1 MKTKN
6 LLKATVATLVAGAM
20 GLAGVGSAMA
30 ADTRVDASKLGAA
43 ARQTLTVAANGDI
56 SNRTLKAVPLAYYSY
71 AQTDGTNITG
81 FDLIDAGK
89 ASAIADAL
97 TKANIDT
104 NSKKDQTAGYDYN
117 ASNPMVWVVQNLLD
131 SENSPWAG
139 KLRDF
144 IDQLKHETAVTGD
157 KGTAFAKGRRR
168 QDMTASVRPGVYAVV
183 DTTKTGQASI
193 VMFNGTG
200 IDGKTTLKNG
210 AKFMPYMLG
219 TVDYKVSDAGVD
231 KVITGV
237 EDGDVDEKIGEDVG
251 IPNSLTNSFEPV
263 DEKIGEDYEDEGA
276 RQAGEEYYAVAKTSI
291 GKKVSFMMGSGVPVW
306 TGYDHYYYALND
318 TYSDGL
324 TFNTDSV
331 NVTVGGKALTAGKDY
346 KVTTEA
352 GKFHILFAPTAD
364 GSSDIIA
371 AKTTFPVD
379 AEVLVTYDM
388 TVNKNAHVDGVDTNT
403 SEVEYSHNPN
413 NVTDHQKTPGDPT
426 YVYVGKF
433 TLTKTDTSNAPLAGA
448 VFHIKDAKNHI
459 VKFVKVGDNEYRVA
473 DSTEAATASA
483 DITTTDKNNGVITL
497 KGLYGD
503 YTVTETKSPFG
514 GSILPEFTLTVGVTQ
529 SKDHNTSTSSLTKF
543 KDDANHLASKA
554 GNDGVTVINAR
565 NIADMPKTGAVWLSI
580 FGVMTVLL
588 AGASALLLR
597 RKA

>member
-1 MKTKN
+1 
-6 LLKATVATLVAGAM
+6 M

-30 ADTRVDASKLGAA
+30 ADTRVDASKLGEA

-97 TKANIDT
+97 TKAHIDT
-104 NSKKDQTAGYDYN
+104 QSKKDQTAGYDYN

-144 IDQLKHETAVTGD
+144 IDQLKNEAAVTGD
-157 KGTAFAKGRRR
+157 KGTAFAKGA
-168 QDMTASVRPGVYAVV
+168 DAKHMTASVRPGVYAVV
-183 DTTKTGQASI
+183 DTTTAGQASI

-210 AKFMPYMLG
+210 DKTYTLG
-219 TVDYKVSDAGVD
+219 TVDYKVHDAAVR
-231 KVITGV
+231 KAITSV
-237 EDGDVDEKIGEDVG
+237 ENGDVDEKIGEDH
-251 IPNSLTNSFEPV
+251 
-263 DEKIGEDYEDEGA
+263 EDEGA
-276 RQAGEEYYAVAKTSI
+276 RQAGKKYYAVAKTSI
-291 GKKVSFMMGSGVPVW
+291 GKKVSFTMGGAVPVW

-324 TFNTDSV
+324 TFNPDSV

-413 NVTDHQKTPGDPT
+413 TVTDHEKTPGDT
-426 YVYVGKF
+426 NYVYVGKF
-433 TLTKTDTSNAPLAGA
+433 TLTKTDTNNAPLAGA
-448 VFHIKDAKNHI
+448 VFNIKDAKSNI

-497 KGLYGD
+497 KGLYGA

-514 GSILPEFTLTVGVTQ
+514 GSILPEFTLTVGVAQ

-543 KDDANHLASKA
+543 KDDANHLASKTSD
-554 GNDGVTVINAR
+554 DGVTVINAR

>member
-81 FDLIDAGK
+81 FDLIDASK

-97 TKANIDT
+97 TKAHIDT
-104 NSKKDQTAGYDYN
+104 QSKKDQTAGYDYN

-144 IDQLKHETAVTGD
+144 IDQLKNEAAVTGD
-157 KGTAFAKGRRR
+157 KGTAFAKGA
-168 QDMTASVRPGVYAVV
+168 DAKHMTASVRPGVYAVV
-183 DTTKTGQASI
+183 DATKTGQASI

-210 AKFMPYMLG
+210 EKTYTLG
-219 TVDYKVSDAGVD
+219 TVDYKVHDAAVR
-231 KVITGV
+231 KAITSV
-237 EDGDVDEKIGEDVG
+237 ENGDVDEKIGEDH
-251 IPNSLTNSFEPV
+251 
-263 DEKIGEDYEDEGA
+263 EDEGA
-276 RQAGEEYYAVAKTSI
+276 RQAGKKYYAVAKTSI
-291 GKKVSFMMGSGVPVW
+291 GKKVSFTMGGAVPVW

-324 TFNTDSV
+324 TFNPDSM

-413 NVTDHQKTPGDPT
+413 TVTDHEKTPGDT
-426 YVYVGKF
+426 NYVYVGKF
-433 TLTKTDTSNAPLAGA
+433 TLTKTDTNNVPLAGA
-448 VFHIKDAKNHI
+448 VFNIKDAKSNI

-497 KGLYGD
+497 KGLYGA

-514 GSILPEFTLTVGVTQ
+514 GSILPEFTLTVGVAQ

-543 KDDANHLASKA
+543 KDDANHLASKTSD
-554 GNDGVTVINAR
+554 DGVTVINAR

>member
-104 NSKKDQTAGYDYN
+104 TKKNQTAGYDYN

-144 IDQLKHETAVTGD
+144 IDQLKNEDAVTGD
-157 KGTAFAKGRRR
+157 EGTAFAKGA
-168 QDMTASVRPGVYAVV
+168 DVKHMTASVRPGVYAVV
-183 DTTKTGQASI
+183 DTTTAGQASI

-210 AKFMPYMLG
+210 AKTYTLG
-219 TVDYKVSDAGVD
+219 TVDYKVHDAEVTKG
-231 KVITGV
+231 ITGV
-237 EDGDVDEKIGEDVG
+237 EDGATDEKI
-251 IPNSLTNSFEPV
+251 TR
-263 DEKIGEDYEDEGA
+263 EKE
-276 RQAGEEYYAVAKTSI
+276 YAVAKTSI
-291 GKKVSFMMGSGVPVW
+291 GKKVSFKMTSKVPIW
-306 TGYDHYYYALND
+306 TGYDRYYYALND

-324 TFNTDSV
+324 TFNADSV
-331 NVTVGGKALTAGKDY
+331 KVTVGGKALTAGKDY

-364 GSSDIIA
+364 NSSDIIA
-371 AKTTFPVD
+371 AKTTFPVG
-379 AEVLVTYDM
+379 AEVLVTYTM
-388 TVNKNAHVDGVDTNT
+388 TVNKNAHVDGVDTNA
-403 SEVEYSHNPN
+403 SEVEYSRNPN
-413 NVTDHQKTPGDPT
+413 TVTDHQKTPGDTT

-433 TLTKTDTSNAPLAGA
+433 TLTKTDTNNVPLAGA
-448 VFHIKDAKNHI
+448 VFNIKDAKNHP
-459 VKFVKVGDNEYRVA
+459 VKFVKVNDGYRVA

-514 GSILPEFTLTVGVTQ
+514 GSILPEFTLTVGVAQ
-529 SKDHNTSTSSLTKF
+529 SKDHNTSTSSLTAFGQDSNK
-543 KDDANHLASKA
+543 LASKSSD
-554 GNDGVTVINAR
+554 DGVTVINAR

-588 AGASALLLR
+588 AGASVLLLR

>member
-30 ADTRVDASKLGAA
+30 ADTRVDASKLGAD
-43 ARQTLTVAANGDI
+43 ARQTLTVAANDDI

-71 AQTDGTNITG
+71 AQTDGTNITV

-89 ASAIADAL
+89 APAIADAL

-104 NSKKDQTAGYDYN
+104 KSKKDQTAGYDYN

-144 IDQLKHETAVTGD
+144 IDQLKNESVVTGD
-157 KGTAFAKGRRR
+157 KGTAFAKGADAQR
-168 QDMTASVRPGVYAVV
+168 MTASVRPGVYAVV

-210 AKFMPYMLG
+210 AKTYTLG
-219 TVDYKVSDAGVD
+219 TVNYKVHDAEVTKG
-231 KVITGV
+231 ITGV
-237 EDGDVDEKIGEDVG
+237 EDGDTDEKITSDKKA
-251 IPNSLTNSFEPV
+251 P
-263 DEKIGEDYEDEGA
+263 
-276 RQAGEEYYAVAKTSI
+276 QAGEEYAVAKTSI
-291 GKKVSFMMGSGVPVW
+291 GKKVSFKMTSKVPVW

-318 TYSDGL
+318 TYTNGL
-324 TFNTDSV
+324 TFNADSV
-331 NVTVGGKALTAGKDY
+331 KVTVGGKALTAGKDY
-346 KVTTEA
+346 KVTTET

-364 GSSDIIA
+364 NSSDIIA

-379 AEVLVTYDM
+379 AEVLVTYNM

-413 NVTDHQKTPGDPT
+413 PDTDHQKTPGNTT

-433 TLTKTDTSNAPLAGA
+433 TLTKTDTNNAPLAGA
-448 VFHIKDAKNHI
+448 VFNIKDAKSNI
-459 VKFVKVGDNEYRVA
+459 VKFVKVNDNEYRVA
-473 DSTEAATASA
+473 DSTETATASA

-514 GSILPEFTLTVGVTQ
+514 GSILPEFTLTVGVAQ

>member
-43 ARQTLTVAANGDI
+43 ARQTLTVVANDDI

-71 AQTDGTNITG
+71 AQTDDTDNITG

-104 NSKKDQTAGYDYN
+104 KSKKDQTAGYDYN

-144 IDQLKHETAVTGD
+144 IDQLKHEAAVTGD
-157 KGTAFAKGRRR
+157 KGTAFAKGA
-168 QDMTASVRPGVYAVV
+168 DAKHMTASVRPGVYAVV
-183 DTTKTGQASI
+183 DATTAGQASI

-210 AKFMPYMLG
+210 DKTYTLG
-219 TVDYKVSDAGVD
+219 TVDYKVHDAAVR
-231 KVITGV
+231 KAITSV
-237 EDGDVDEKIGEDVG
+237 ENGDVDEKIGEDH
-251 IPNSLTNSFEPV
+251 
-263 DEKIGEDYEDEGA
+263 EDEGA
-276 RQAGEEYYAVAKTSI
+276 RQAGKKYYAVAKTSI
-291 GKKVSFMMGSGVPVW
+291 GKKVSFTMGGAVPVW

-324 TFNTDSV
+324 TFNPDSV

-346 KVTTEA
+346 KVTNET

-379 AEVLVTYDM
+379 AKVLVTYDM

-413 NVTDHQKTPGDPT
+413 TVTDHEKTPGDTT

-433 TLTKTDTSNAPLAGA
+433 TLTKTDTNNVPLAGA
-448 VFHIKDAKNHI
+448 VFNIKDAKNHP
-459 VKFVKVGDNEYRVA
+459 VKFVKVNDGYRVA

-514 GSILPEFTLTVGVTQ
+514 GSILPEFTLTVGVAQ
-529 SKDHNTSTSSLTKF
+529 SKDHNTSTSSLTAFGQDSNK
-543 KDDANHLASKA
+543 LASKSSD
-554 GNDGVTVINAR
+554 DGVTVINAR
-565 NIADMPKTGAVWLSI
+565 NIADMPKTGAVWLSV

>member
-20 GLAGVGSAMA
+20 GLAGVSSAMA
-30 ADTRVDASKLGAA
+30 DTTRISAEDLAKN
-43 ARQTLTVAANGDI
+43 QTLTVEAEEDI
-56 SNRTLKAVPLAYYSY
+56 SGRTLKAVPLAYYSY

-157 KGTAFAKGRRR
+157 KGTAFAKGA
-168 QDMTASVRPGVYAVV
+168 DAKHMTASVRPGVYAVV

-210 AKFMPYMLG
+210 AKFMPYTLG
-219 TVDYKVSDAGVD
+219 TVDYKVSDTAVG

-237 EDGDVDEKIGEDVG
+237 EDGDVDEKIGEDV
-251 IPNSLTNSFEPV
+251 
-263 DEKIGEDYEDEGA
+263 DEDGP
-276 RQAGEEYYAVAKTSI
+276 RQAGEKYYAVAKTSI
-291 GKKVSFMMGSGVPVW
+291 GKKVSFKMGSMVPVW

-318 TYSDGL
+318 TYTNGL
-324 TFNTDSV
+324 TFNPDSV
-331 NVTVGGKALTAGKDY
+331 KVTVDGKALTAGKDY
-346 KVTTEA
+346 KVTTET

-379 AEVLVTYDM
+379 AEVLVTYNM

-413 NVTDHQKTPGDPT
+413 NVTDHQKTPGNT
-426 YVYVGKF
+426 NYVYVGKF
-433 TLTKTDTSNAPLAGA
+433 TLTKTDTNNAPLAGA
-448 VFHIKDAKNHI
+448 VFNIKDAKNNI
-459 VKFVKVGDNEYRVA
+459 VKFVKVGNNEYRVA
-473 DSTEAATASA
+473 DSTETATASA
-483 DITTTDKNNGVITL
+483 DITTTDKDNGVITL
-497 KGLYGD
+497 KGLYGA

-514 GSILPEFTLTVGVTQ
+514 GSILPEFTLTVGVAQ
-529 SKDHNTSTSSLTKF
+529 SKDHNTSTSSLTAFGQDSNK
-543 KDDANHLASKA
+543 LASKSSD
-554 GNDGVTVINAR
+554 DGVTVINAR

-588 AGASALLLR
+588 AGASALLLC

>member
-30 ADTRVDASKLGAA
+30 ADTRVDASKLGDGAA

-104 NSKKDQTAGYDYN
+104 KSKKDQTAGYDYN

-144 IDQLKHETAVTGD
+144 IDQLKNEAAVTGD
-157 KGTAFAKGRRR
+157 KGTAFAKGA
-168 QDMTASVRPGVYAVV
+168 DAKHMTASVRPGVYAVV
-183 DTTKTGQASI
+183 DATKTGQASI

-210 AKFMPYMLG
+210 AKTYTLG
-219 TVDYKVSDAGVD
+219 TVDYKVHDAEVTKGITDVD
-231 KVITGV
+231 N
-237 EDGDVDEKIGEDVG
+237 GDVDEKITRDKAA
-251 IPNSLTNSFEPV
+251 P
-263 DEKIGEDYEDEGA
+263 
-276 RQAGEEYYAVAKTSI
+276 QAEAEYAVAKTSI
-291 GKKVSFMMGSGVPVW
+291 GKKVSFKMTSKVPVW

-318 TYSDGL
+318 TYTNGL
-324 TFNTDSV
+324 TFNADSV
-331 NVTVGGKALTAGKDY
+331 KVTVNGKALTADKDY
-346 KVTTEA
+346 KVTPDG

-371 AKTTFPVD
+371 AKTTFPVG
-379 AEVLVTYDM
+379 AEVLVTYNM

-413 NVTDHQKTPGDPT
+413 TVTDHEKTPGDTT

-433 TLTKTDTSNAPLAGA
+433 TLTKTDTNKAPLAGA
-448 VFHIKDAKNHI
+448 VFNIKDTKNNI
-459 VKFVKVGDNEYRVA
+459 VKFVKVNDNEYRVA

-497 KGLYGD
+497 KGLYGA

-514 GSILPEFTLTVGVTQ
+514 GSILPEFTLTVGVAQ
-529 SKDHNTSTSSLTKF
+529 SQDHNTSTSSLTAFGQDSNK
-543 KDDANHLASKA
+543 LASKA

>member
-30 ADTRVDASKLGAA
+30 ADTRVDASKLGEA

-97 TKANIDT
+97 TKAHIDT
-104 NSKKDQTAGYDYN
+104 YSKKDQTAGYDYN

-144 IDQLKHETAVTGD
+144 IDQLKNEAAVTGD
-157 KGTAFAKGRRR
+157 KGTAFAKGA
-168 QDMTASVRPGVYAVV
+168 DAKHMTASVRPGVYAVV
-183 DTTKTGQASI
+183 DTTTAGQASI

-210 AKFMPYMLG
+210 DKTYTLG
-219 TVDYKVSDAGVD
+219 TVDYKVHDAAVR
-231 KVITGV
+231 KAITSV
-237 EDGDVDEKIGEDVG
+237 ENGDVDEKIGEDH
-251 IPNSLTNSFEPV
+251 
-263 DEKIGEDYEDEGA
+263 EDEGA
-276 RQAGEEYYAVAKTSI
+276 RQAGKKYYAVAKTSI
-291 GKKVSFMMGSGVPVW
+291 GKKVSFTMGGAVPVW

-324 TFNTDSV
+324 TFNPDSV

-413 NVTDHQKTPGDPT
+413 TVTDHEKTPGDT
-426 YVYVGKF
+426 NYVYVGKF
-433 TLTKTDTSNAPLAGA
+433 TLTKTDTNNAPLAGA
-448 VFHIKDAKNHI
+448 VFNIKDAKSNI

-497 KGLYGD
+497 KGLYGA

-514 GSILPEFTLTVGVTQ
+514 GSILPEFTLTVGVAQ

-543 KDDANHLASKA
+543 KDDANHLASKTSD
-554 GNDGVTVINAR
+554 DGVTVINAR

-588 AGASALLLR
+588 AGASTLLLR

>member
-1 MKTKN
+1 MKNQN

-30 ADTRVDASKLGAA
+30 ADTRVDESKLGDGAA

-97 TKANIDT
+97 TKAHIDT
-104 NSKKDQTAGYDYN
+104 QSKKDQTAGYDYN

-144 IDQLKHETAVTGD
+144 IDQLKNEDAVTGD
-157 KGTAFAKGRRR
+157 KGTAFAKGA
-168 QDMTASVRPGVYAVV
+168 DAKHMTASVRPGVYAVV
-183 DTTKTGQASI
+183 DATKTGQASI

-210 AKFMPYMLG
+210 EKTYTLG
-219 TVDYKVSDAGVD
+219 TVDYKVHDAEVTKG
-231 KVITGV
+231 ITGV
-237 EDGDVDEKIGEDVG
+237 EDGATDEKI
-251 IPNSLTNSFEPV
+251 SR
-263 DEKIGEDYEDEGA
+263 EKE
-276 RQAGEEYYAVAKTSI
+276 YAVAKTSI
-291 GKKVSFMMGSGVPVW
+291 GKKVSFKMTSKVPVW

-318 TYSDGL
+318 TYTNGL
-324 TFNTDSV
+324 TFNPDSV
-331 NVTVGGKALTAGKDY
+331 KVTVGGKALTAGKDY
-346 KVTTEA
+346 KVTTET

-364 GSSDIIA
+364 NSSDIIA
-371 AKTTFPVD
+371 AKTTFPVGTP
-379 AEVLVTYDM
+379 VLVTYDM

-413 NVTDHQKTPGDPT
+413 NVTDHQKTPGDTT

-433 TLTKTDTSNAPLAGA
+433 TLTKTDTNNVPLAGA
-448 VFHIKDAKNHI
+448 VFHIKDAKSNI
-459 VKFVKVGDNEYRVA
+459 VKFVKVNDNEYRVA

-483 DITTTDKNNGVITL
+483 DITTTDKNHGVITL

-503 YTVTETKSPFG
+503 YTVTEIKSPFG
-514 GSILPEFTLTVGVTQ
+514 GSILPEFTLTVGVAQ
-529 SKDHNTSTSSLTKF
+529 SQDHNTSTSSLTAFGQDSNK
-543 KDDANHLASKA
+543 LASKSSD
-554 GNDGVTVINAR
+554 DGVTVINAR

>member
-30 ADTRVDASKLGAA
+30 ADTRVDASKLGDGVA
-43 ARQTLTVAANGDI
+43 ARQTLTVAADDDI

-157 KGTAFAKGRRR
+157 KGTAFAKGA
-168 QDMTASVRPGVYAVV
+168 DAKHMTASVRPGVYAVV
-183 DTTKTGQASI
+183 DATTAGQASI

-210 AKFMPYMLG
+210 DKTYTLG
-219 TVDYKVSDAGVD
+219 TVDYKVHDAAVR
-231 KVITGV
+231 KAITSV
-237 EDGDVDEKIGEDVG
+237 ENGDVDEKIGEDH
-251 IPNSLTNSFEPV
+251 
-263 DEKIGEDYEDEGA
+263 EDEGA
-276 RQAGEEYYAVAKTSI
+276 RQAGKKYYAVAKTSI
-291 GKKVSFMMGSGVPVW
+291 GKKVSFTMGGAVPVW

-318 TYSDGL
+318 TYTNGL

-331 NVTVGGKALTAGKDY
+331 KVTVGGKALTAGKDY

-371 AKTTFPVD
+371 AKTTFPVG
-379 AEVLVTYDM
+379 AEVLVTYTM

-403 SEVEYSHNPN
+403 SEVEYSRNPN
-413 NVTDHQKTPGDPT
+413 IVTDHQKTPGDT
-426 YVYVGKF
+426 NYVYVGKF
-433 TLTKTDTSNAPLAGA
+433 TLTKTDTNKAPLAGA
-448 VFHIKDAKNHI
+448 VFHIKDAKNNP
-459 VKFVKVGDNEYRVA
+459 VKFVKVNDNEYRVA

-497 KGLYGD
+497 KGLYGA

-514 GSILPEFTLTVGVTQ
+514 GSILPEFTLTVGVAQ
-529 SKDHNTSTSSLTKF
+529 SKDHNTSTSSLTAFGQDSNK
-543 KDDANHLASKA
+543 LASKSSD
-554 GNDGVTVINAR
+554 DGVTVINAR

>member
-30 ADTRVDASKLGAA
+30 ADTRVDASKLGDGAA
-43 ARQTLTVAANGDI
+43 ARQTLTVAADEDI

-97 TKANIDT
+97 TKAHIDT
-104 NSKKDQTAGYDYN
+104 QSKKDQTAGYDYN

-157 KGTAFAKGRRR
+157 KGTAFAKGA
-168 QDMTASVRPGVYAVV
+168 DAKHMTASVRPGVYAVV
-183 DTTKTGQASI
+183 DATTAGQASI

-210 AKFMPYMLG
+210 DKTYTLG
-219 TVDYKVSDAGVD
+219 TVDYKVHDAAVR
-231 KVITGV
+231 KAITSV
-237 EDGDVDEKIGEDVG
+237 ENGDVDEKIGEDH
-251 IPNSLTNSFEPV
+251 
-263 DEKIGEDYEDEGA
+263 EDEGA
-276 RQAGEEYYAVAKTSI
+276 RQAGKKYYAVAKTSI
-291 GKKVSFMMGSGVPVW
+291 GKKVSFTMGGAVPVW

-324 TFNTDSV
+324 TFNPDSV
-331 NVTVGGKALTAGKDY
+331 NVTVDGKALTAGKDY

-371 AKTTFPVD
+371 AKTTFPVG

-413 NVTDHQKTPGDPT
+413 TVTDHQKTPGDT
-426 YVYVGKF
+426 NYVYVGKF
-433 TLTKTDTSNAPLAGA
+433 TLTKTDTNNAPLAGA
-448 VFHIKDAKNHI
+448 VFNIKDAKNNI

-514 GSILPEFTLTVGVTQ
+514 GSILPEFTLTVGVAQ
-529 SKDHNTSTSSLTKF
+529 SKDHNTSTSSLTAFGQDSNK
-543 KDDANHLASKA
+543 LASKSSD
-554 GNDGVTVINAR
+554 DGVTVINAR

>member
-30 ADTRVDASKLGAA
+30 ADTRVDASKLGEA

-97 TKANIDT
+97 TKAHIDT
-104 NSKKDQTAGYDYN
+104 QSKKDQTAGYDYN

-144 IDQLKHETAVTGD
+144 IDQLKNEAAVTGD
-157 KGTAFAKGRRR
+157 KGTAFAKGA
-168 QDMTASVRPGVYAVV
+168 DAKHMTASVRPGVYAVV
-183 DTTKTGQASI
+183 DTTTAGQASI

-210 AKFMPYMLG
+210 DKTYTLG
-219 TVDYKVSDAGVD
+219 TVDYKVHDAAVR
-231 KVITGV
+231 KAITSV
-237 EDGDVDEKIGEDVG
+237 ENGDVDEKIGEDH
-251 IPNSLTNSFEPV
+251 
-263 DEKIGEDYEDEGA
+263 EDEGA
-276 RQAGEEYYAVAKTSI
+276 RQAGKKYYAVAKTSI
-291 GKKVSFMMGSGVPVW
+291 GKKVSFTMGGAVPVW

-324 TFNTDSV
+324 TFNPDSV

-413 NVTDHQKTPGDPT
+413 TVTDHEKTPGDT
-426 YVYVGKF
+426 NYVYVGKF
-433 TLTKTDTSNAPLAGA
+433 TLTKTDTNNVPLAGA
-448 VFHIKDAKNHI
+448 VFNIKDAKNTP
-459 VKFVKVGDNEYRVA
+459 VKFVKVGNNEYRVA

-497 KGLYGD
+497 KGMYGA

-514 GSILPEFTLTVGVTQ
+514 GSILPEFTLTVGVAQ

-543 KDDANHLASKA
+543 KDDANHLASKTSD
-554 GNDGVTVINAR
+554 DGVTVINAR

>member
-81 FDLIDAGK
+81 FDLIDADK

-104 NSKKDQTAGYDYN
+104 TKKNQTAGYDYN

-144 IDQLKHETAVTGD
+144 IDQLKNEAAVTGD
-157 KGTAFAKGRRR
+157 EGTAFAKGA
-168 QDMTASVRPGVYAVV
+168 DAKHMTASVRPGVYAVV

-210 AKFMPYMLG
+210 TKTYTLG
-219 TVDYKVSDAGVD
+219 TVDYKVSDTAVR
-231 KVITGV
+231 KAITGV
-237 EDGDVDEKIGEDVG
+237 EDGVKEEEIKLAREESSGEYV
-251 IPNSLTNSFEPV
+251 
-263 DEKIGEDYEDEGA
+263 
-276 RQAGEEYYAVAKTSI
+276 VAKTSI
-291 GKKVSFMMGSGVPVW
+291 GKKVSFKMGSEVPVW

-331 NVTVGGKALTAGKDY
+331 KVTVGDKTLTAGKDY
-346 KVTTEA
+346 KVTTET

-371 AKTTFPVD
+371 AKTTFPVG
-379 AEVLVTYDM
+379 AEVLVTYNM

-413 NVTDHQKTPGDPT
+413 TVTDHQKTPGNT
-426 YVYVGKF
+426 NYVYVGKF
-433 TLTKTDTSNAPLAGA
+433 TLTKTDTNKAPLAGA
-448 VFHIKDAKNHI
+448 VFNIKDAKNNP
-459 VKFVKVGDNEYRVA
+459 VKFVKVNDNEYRVA

-483 DITTTDKNNGVITL
+483 DIITTTDKNNGVITL
-497 KGLYGD
+497 KGMYGD

-514 GSILPEFTLTVGVTQ
+514 GSILPEFTLTVGVAQ

>member
-6 LLKATVATLVAGAM
+6 LLKATVATLVASAM
-20 GLAGVGSAMA
+20 GLAGVSSAMA

-43 ARQTLTVAANGDI
+43 ARQTLTVAADGDI

-97 TKANIDT
+97 TKAHIDT
-104 NSKKDQTAGYDYN
+104 QSKKNQTAGYDYN

-144 IDQLKHETAVTGD
+144 IDQLKNEAAVTGD
-157 KGTAFAKGRRR
+157 KGTAFAKGA
-168 QDMTASVRPGVYAVV
+168 DAKHMTASVRPGVYAVV
-183 DTTKTGQASI
+183 DATTAGQASI

-210 AKFMPYMLG
+210 DKTYTLG
-219 TVDYKVSDAGVD
+219 TVDYKVHDAAVR
-231 KVITGV
+231 KAITSV
-237 EDGDVDEKIGEDVG
+237 ENGDVDEKIGEDH
-251 IPNSLTNSFEPV
+251 
-263 DEKIGEDYEDEGA
+263 EDEGA
-276 RQAGEEYYAVAKTSI
+276 RQAGKKYYAVAKTSI
-291 GKKVSFMMGSGVPVW
+291 GKKVSFTMGGAVPVW

-324 TFNTDSV
+324 TFNPDSV

-346 KVTTEA
+346 KVTNET

-413 NVTDHQKTPGDPT
+413 TVTDHEKTPGDT
-426 YVYVGKF
+426 NYVYVGKF
-433 TLTKTDTSNAPLAGA
+433 TLTKTDTNNAPLAGA
-448 VFHIKDAKNHI
+448 VFNIKDAKSNI

-497 KGLYGD
+497 KGLYGA

-514 GSILPEFTLTVGVTQ
+514 GSILPEFTLTVGVAQ

-543 KDDANHLASKA
+543 EDDANHLASKA
-554 GNDGVTVINAR
+554 GDDGVTVINAR

>member
-30 ADTRVDASKLGAA
+30 DTTRISAEDLAKN
-43 ARQTLTVAANGDI
+43 QTLTVEANGDI
-56 SNRTLKAVPLAYYSY
+56 SGRTLKAVPLAYYSY
-71 AQTDGTNITG
+71 AQTDGINITG

-97 TKANIDT
+97 AKANIDT
-104 NSKKDQTAGYDYN
+104 KSKKDQTAGYDYN

-144 IDQLKHETAVTGD
+144 IDQLKNEAAVTGD
-157 KGTAFAKGRRR
+157 KGTAFAKGA
-168 QDMTASVRPGVYAVV
+168 DAKHMTASVRPGVYAVV
-183 DTTKTGQASI
+183 DATKTGQASI

-210 AKFMPYMLG
+210 AKTYTLG
-219 TVDYKVSDAGVD
+219 TVDYKVSDTAVR
-231 KVITGV
+231 KAITGV
-237 EDGDVDEKIGEDVG
+237 EDGVKEEEIPLAEREASGEY
-251 IPNSLTNSFEPV
+251 L
-263 DEKIGEDYEDEGA
+263 
-276 RQAGEEYYAVAKTSI
+276 VAKTSI
-291 GKKVSFMMGSGVPVW
+291 DKKVSFAMTSRVPVW

-324 TFNTDSV
+324 TFNEDSV
-331 NVTVGGKALTAGKDY
+331 KVTVGGKALTAGKDY
-346 KVTTEA
+346 KVTTET

-364 GSSDIIA
+364 NSSDLIA

-379 AEVLVTYDM
+379 AEVLVTYNM
-388 TVNKNAHVDGVDTNT
+388 TVNKNAHVDGADINT
-403 SEVEYSHNPN
+403 SEVEYSRNPN
-413 NVTDHQKTPGDPT
+413 TVTDHEKTPGNTT

-433 TLTKTDTSNAPLAGA
+433 TLTKTDTNNALLAGA
-448 VFHIKDAKNHI
+448 VFNIKDAKNNI
-459 VKFVKVGDNEYRVA
+459 VKFVKVNDNEYRVT

-514 GSILPEFTLTVGVTQ
+514 GSILPEFTLTVGVAQ

>member
-1 MKTKN
+1 M
-6 LLKATVATLVAGAM
+6 
-20 GLAGVGSAMA
+20 
-30 ADTRVDASKLGAA
+30 
-43 ARQTLTVAANGDI
+43 
-56 SNRTLKAVPLAYYSY
+56 PLAYYSY

-97 TKANIDT
+97 TKAHIDT
-104 NSKKDQTAGYDYN
+104 QSKKDQTAGYDYN

-157 KGTAFAKGRRR
+157 KGTAFAKGA
-168 QDMTASVRPGVYAVV
+168 DAKHMTASVRPGVYAVV

-210 AKFMPYMLG
+210 AKTYTLG
-219 TVDYKVSDAGVD
+219 TVDYKVSDTGVG

-237 EDGDVDEKIGEDVG
+237 EDGDVDEKIARDEADEDG
-251 IPNSLTNSFEPV
+251 PH
-263 DEKIGEDYEDEGA
+263 
-276 RQAGEEYYAVAKTSI
+276 QAGEEYYVVAKTSI
-291 GKKVSFMMGSGVPVW
+291 GKKVSFKMGSEVPVW

-324 TFNTDSV
+324 TFNPDSV

-346 KVTTEA
+346 KVTTET

-371 AKTTFPVD
+371 AKTTFPVG
-379 AEVLVTYDM
+379 AEVLVTYNM

-413 NVTDHQKTPGDPT
+413 NVTDHQKTPGNT
-426 YVYVGKF
+426 NYVYVGKF
-433 TLTKTDTSNAPLAGA
+433 TLTKTDTNNAPLAGA
-448 VFHIKDAKNHI
+448 VFNIKDAKSNI
-459 VKFVKVGDNEYRVA
+459 VKFVKVNDNEYRVA

-497 KGLYGD
+497 KGLYGA

-514 GSILPEFTLTVGVTQ
+514 GSILPEFTLTVGVAQ

>member
-30 ADTRVDASKLGAA
+30 ADTRVDESKLGDGAT
-43 ARQTLTVAANGDI
+43 ARQALTVAANGDI

-104 NSKKDQTAGYDYN
+104 KSKKDQTAGYDYN

-144 IDQLKHETAVTGD
+144 IDQLKNEAAVTGD
-157 KGTAFAKGRRR
+157 KGTAFAKGA
-168 QDMTASVRPGVYAVV
+168 DAKHMTASVRPGVYAVV
-183 DTTKTGQASI
+183 DATKTGQASI

-210 AKFMPYMLG
+210 AKTYTLG
-219 TVDYKVSDAGVD
+219 TVDYKVHDAEVTKG
-231 KVITGV
+231 ITGV
-237 EDGDVDEKIGEDVG
+237 DNGDVDEKITRDKAA
-251 IPNSLTNSFEPV
+251 P
-263 DEKIGEDYEDEGA
+263 
-276 RQAGEEYYAVAKTSI
+276 QAEAEYAVAKTSI
-291 GKKVSFMMGSGVPVW
+291 GKKVSFKMTSKVPVW

-318 TYSDGL
+318 TYTNGL
-324 TFNTDSV
+324 TFNADSV
-331 NVTVGGKALTAGKDY
+331 KVTVNGKALTAGKDY
-346 KVTTEA
+346 KVTPDG

-371 AKTTFPVD
+371 AKTTFPVS
-379 AEVLVTYDM
+379 AEVLVTYTM

-413 NVTDHQKTPGDPT
+413 TVTDHEKTPGDTT

-433 TLTKTDTSNAPLAGA
+433 TLTKTDTNKAPLAGA
-448 VFHIKDAKNHI
+448 VFNIKDTKSNI
-459 VKFVKVGDNEYRVA
+459 VKFVKVNDNEYRVA

-497 KGLYGD
+497 NGLYGD

-514 GSILPEFTLTVGVTQ
+514 GSILPEFTLTVGVAQ
-529 SKDHNTSTSSLTKF
+529 SKDHNTSTSSLTAFGQDSNK
-543 KDDANHLASKA
+543 LASKTSD
-554 GNDGVTVINAR
+554 DGVTVINAR

>member
-30 ADTRVDASKLGAA
+30 DTTRISAEDLAKN
-43 ARQTLTVAANGDI
+43 QTLTVEADEDI
-56 SNRTLKAVPLAYYSY
+56 SGRTLKAVPLAYYSY
-71 AQTDGTNITG
+71 AQTDDTDNITG

-104 NSKKDQTAGYDYN
+104 KSKKDQTAGYDYD

-131 SENSPWAG
+131 SEDNPWAG

-144 IDQLKHETAVTGD
+144 IDQLKNEAAVTGAN
-157 KGTAFAKGRRR
+157 GTKFITTPDDNT
-168 QDMTASVRPGVYAVV
+168 QQTASVRPGVYAVV

-210 AKFMPYMLG
+210 DKPYTLLG
-219 TVDYKVSDAGVD
+219 TVYYKVHD
-231 KVITGV
+231 TGV
-237 EDGDVDEKIGEDVG
+237 AKAITSVENGDVDEKIA
-251 IPNSLTNSFEPV
+251 V
-263 DEKIGEDYEDEGA
+263 DEDGA
-276 RQAGEEYYAVAKTSI
+276 RQAGEEYYVVAKTSI
-291 GKKVSFMMGSGVPVW
+291 GKKVSFKMTSRVPVW

-318 TYSDGL
+318 MYTNGL
-324 TFNTDSV
+324 TFNADSV
-331 NVTVGGKALTAGKDY
+331 KVTVGGKALTAGKDY
-346 KVTTEA
+346 KVTTET

-371 AKTTFPVD
+371 AKTTFPVG
-379 AEVLVTYDM
+379 AEVLVTYNM
-388 TVNKNAHVDGVDTNT
+388 TVNKNAHVDGVDANT

-413 NVTDHQKTPGDPT
+413 TVTDHEKTPGDT
-426 YVYVGKF
+426 NYVYVGKF
-433 TLTKTDTSNAPLAGA
+433 TLTKTDTNNAPLAGA
-448 VFHIKDAKNHI
+448 VFNIKDAKSNI
-459 VKFVKVGDNEYRVA
+459 VKFVKVKDNEYRVA

-497 KGLYGD
+497 KGLYGA

-514 GSILPEFTLTVGVTQ
+514 GSILPEFTLTVGVAQ
-529 SKDHNTSTSSLTKF
+529 SKDHNTSTSSLTAFGQDSNK
-543 KDDANHLASKA
+543 LASKTSD
-554 GNDGVTVINAR
+554 DGVTVINAR
-565 NIADMPKTGAVWLSI
+565 NIGDMPKTGAVWLSI

>member
-30 ADTRVDASKLGAA
+30 ADTRVDASKLGDGAA
-43 ARQTLTVAANGDI
+43 ARQTLTVAANDDI

-104 NSKKDQTAGYDYN
+104 KSKKDQTAGYDYN

-144 IDQLKHETAVTGD
+144 IDQLKNEAAVTGD
-157 KGTAFAKGRRR
+157 KGTAFAKGA
-168 QDMTASVRPGVYAVV
+168 DAKHMTASVRPGVYAVV
-183 DTTKTGQASI
+183 DATKTGQASI

-210 AKFMPYMLG
+210 AKTYTLG
-219 TVDYKVSDAGVD
+219 TVDYKVHDAEVTKGITDVD
-231 KVITGV
+231 N
-237 EDGDVDEKIGEDVG
+237 GDVDEKITRDKAA
-251 IPNSLTNSFEPV
+251 P
-263 DEKIGEDYEDEGA
+263 
-276 RQAGEEYYAVAKTSI
+276 QAEAEYAVAKTSI
-291 GKKVSFMMGSGVPVW
+291 GKKVSFKMTSKVPVW

-318 TYSDGL
+318 TYTNGL
-324 TFNTDSV
+324 TFNADSV
-331 NVTVGGKALTAGKDY
+331 KVTVNGKALTADKDY
-346 KVTTEA
+346 KVTPDG

-371 AKTTFPVD
+371 AKTTFPVG
-379 AEVLVTYDM
+379 AEVLVTYNM

-413 NVTDHQKTPGDPT
+413 TVTDHEKTPGDTT

-433 TLTKTDTSNAPLAGA
+433 TLTKTDTNKAPLAGA
-448 VFHIKDAKNHI
+448 VFNIKDTKNNI
-459 VKFVKVGDNEYRVA
+459 VKFVKVNDNEYRVA

-497 KGLYGD
+497 KGLYGA

-514 GSILPEFTLTVGVTQ
+514 GSILPEFTLTVGVAQ
-529 SKDHNTSTSSLTKF
+529 SKDHNTSTSSLTAFGQDSNK
-543 KDDANHLASKA
+543 LASKA

>member
-43 ARQTLTVAANGDI
+43 ARQTLTVVANDDI

-71 AQTDGTNITG
+71 AQTDDTDNITG

-104 NSKKDQTAGYDYN
+104 KSKKDQTAGYDYN

-131 SENSPWAG
+131 SEDSPWAG

-144 IDQLKHETAVTGD
+144 IDQLKNEAAVTGD
-157 KGTAFAKGRRR
+157 EGTPFTAAQGKNNE
-168 QDMTASVRPGVYAVV
+168 QTASVRPGVYAVV

-210 AKFMPYMLG
+210 DKPYTLLG
-219 TVDYKVSDAGVD
+219 TVYYKVHDAGVS
-231 KVITGV
+231 KAITSV
-237 EDGDVDEKIGEDVG
+237 ENGDVDEK
-251 IPNSLTNSFEPV
+251 FAV
-263 DEKIGEDYEDEGA
+263 DEDGPS
-276 RQAGEEYYAVAKTSI
+276 QAGEEYYAVAKTSI
-291 GKKVSFMMGSGVPVW
+291 GKKVSFKMTSKVPVG

-324 TFNTDSV
+324 TFNADSV
-331 NVTVGGKALTAGKDY
+331 KVTVGGKALTAGKDY
-346 KVTTEA
+346 KVTTET

-371 AKTTFPVD
+371 AKFPVD

-388 TVNKNAHVDGVDTNT
+388 TVNKNAHVDGVDTNM

-413 NVTDHQKTPGDPT
+413 LVTDHQKTPGNTT

-433 TLTKTDTSNAPLAGA
+433 TLAKTDTNNAPLAGA
-448 VFHIKDAKNHI
+448 VFNIKDAKNHP

-497 KGLYGD
+497 KGMYGA

-529 SKDHNTSTSSLTKF
+529 SKDHNTSTSSLTAF
-543 KDDANHLASKA
+543 KDDANHLASKTSD
-554 GNDGVTVINAR
+554 DGVTVINAR

>member
-30 ADTRVDASKLGAA
+30 ADTRVDASKLGDGAA

-97 TKANIDT
+97 TKAHIDT
-104 NSKKDQTAGYDYN
+104 QSKKDQTAGYDYN

-144 IDQLKHETAVTGD
+144 IDQLKHEAAVTGD
-157 KGTAFAKGRRR
+157 KGTAFAKGA
-168 QDMTASVRPGVYAVV
+168 DVKHMTASVRPGVYAVV
-183 DTTKTGQASI
+183 DTTTAGQASI

-210 AKFMPYMLG
+210 DKTYTLG
-219 TVDYKVSDAGVD
+219 TVDYKVSDTAVR
-231 KVITGV
+231 KAITGV
-237 EDGDVDEKIGEDVG
+237 EDGVKEEEIKLAREESSGE
-251 IPNSLTNSFEPV
+251 
-263 DEKIGEDYEDEGA
+263 
-276 RQAGEEYYAVAKTSI
+276 YAVAKTSI
-291 GKKVSFMMGSGVPVW
+291 GKKVSFKMTSWVPVW

-331 NVTVGGKALTAGKDY
+331 KVTVGGKALTAGKDY

-364 GSSDIIA
+364 NSSDIIA
-371 AKTTFPVD
+371 AKTTFPVG
-379 AEVLVTYDM
+379 AEVLVTYTM

-413 NVTDHQKTPGDPT
+413 TVTDHQKTPGNT
-426 YVYVGKF
+426 NYVYVGKF
-433 TLTKTDTSNAPLAGA
+433 TLTKTDTNKAPLAGA
-448 VFHIKDAKNHI
+448 VFNIKDAKNNI
-459 VKFVKVGDNEYRVA
+459 VKFVKVNDGYRVA

-514 GSILPEFTLTVGVTQ
+514 GSILPEFTLTVGVAQ
-529 SKDHNTSTSSLTKF
+529 SKDHNTSTSSLTAFGQDSNK
-543 KDDANHLASKA
+543 LASKSSD
-554 GNDGVTVINAR
+554 DGVTVINAR

>member
-89 ASAIADAL
+89 ASVIADAL

-104 NSKKDQTAGYDYN
+104 TKKNQTAGYDYN

-144 IDQLKHETAVTGD
+144 IDQLKHEDAVTGD
-157 KGTAFAKGRRR
+157 KGTAFAKGA
-168 QDMTASVRPGVYAVV
+168 DVKHMTASVRPGVYAVV

-210 AKFMPYMLG
+210 TKTYTLG
-219 TVDYKVSDAGVD
+219 TVDYKVSDTAVR
-231 KVITGV
+231 KAITGV
-237 EDGDVDEKIGEDVG
+237 EDGVKEEEIKLAREESSGE
-251 IPNSLTNSFEPV
+251 
-263 DEKIGEDYEDEGA
+263 
-276 RQAGEEYYAVAKTSI
+276 YAVAKTSI
-291 GKKVSFMMGSGVPVW
+291 GKKVSFKMGSKVPVW

-318 TYSDGL
+318 TYTNGL
-324 TFNTDSV
+324 TFNPDSV
-331 NVTVGGKALTAGKDY
+331 NVTVNGKALTADKDY
-346 KVTTEA
+346 KVTTET

-364 GSSDIIA
+364 NSSDIIA

-379 AEVLVTYDM
+379 TPVLVTYNM

-413 NVTDHQKTPGDPT
+413 NVTDHQKTPGNT
-426 YVYVGKF
+426 NYVYVGKF
-433 TLTKTDTSNAPLAGA
+433 TLTKTDTNKAPLAGA
-448 VFHIKDAKNHI
+448 VFHIKDAKNNS
-459 VKFVKVGDNEYRVA
+459 VKFVKVGNNEYRVA

-483 DITTTDKNNGVITL
+483 DITTTDENNGVITL
-497 KGLYGD
+497 NGLYGD

-543 KDDANHLASKA
+543 EDDANHLASKTSD
-554 GNDGVTVINAR
+554 DGVTVINAR

>member
-30 ADTRVDASKLGAA
+30 ADTRVDASKLDAA

-81 FDLIDAGK
+81 FDLIDADK

-97 TKANIDT
+97 TKASIDT
-104 NSKKDQTAGYDYN
+104 KSKKDQTAGYDYN

-144 IDQLKHETAVTGD
+144 IDQLKNEAAVTGD
-157 KGTAFAKGRRR
+157 KGTAFAKGA
-168 QDMTASVRPGVYAVV
+168 DAKHMTASVRPGVYAVV
-183 DTTKTGQASI
+183 DATTAGQASI

-210 AKFMPYMLG
+210 DKTYTLG
-219 TVDYKVSDAGVD
+219 TVDYKVHDAAVR
-231 KVITGV
+231 KAITSV
-237 EDGDVDEKIGEDVG
+237 ENGDVDEKIGEDH
-251 IPNSLTNSFEPV
+251 
-263 DEKIGEDYEDEGA
+263 EDEGA
-276 RQAGEEYYAVAKTSI
+276 RQAGKKYYAVAKTSI
-291 GKKVSFMMGSGVPVW
+291 GKKVSFTMGGAVPVW

-324 TFNTDSV
+324 TFNPDSV

-413 NVTDHQKTPGDPT
+413 TVTDHEKTPGDT
-426 YVYVGKF
+426 NYVYVGKF
-433 TLTKTDTSNAPLAGA
+433 TLTKTDTNNAPLAGA
-448 VFHIKDAKNHI
+448 VFNIKDAKSNI

-497 KGLYGD
+497 KGLYGA

-514 GSILPEFTLTVGVTQ
+514 GSILPEFTLTVGVAQ

-543 KDDANHLASKA
+543 KDDANHLASKTSD
-554 GNDGVTVINAR
+554 DGVTVINAR

>member
-104 NSKKDQTAGYDYN
+104 TKKNQTAGYDYN

-144 IDQLKHETAVTGD
+144 IDQLKNEAAVTGD
-157 KGTAFAKGRRR
+157 KGTAFAKGA
-168 QDMTASVRPGVYAVV
+168 DVKHMTASVRPGVYAVV
-183 DTTKTGQASI
+183 DTTTAGQASI

-210 AKFMPYMLG
+210 DKTYTLG
-219 TVDYKVSDAGVD
+219 TVDYKVHDAEVTKG
-231 KVITGV
+231 ITGV
-237 EDGDVDEKIGEDVG
+237 EDGATDEKITRDKVA
-251 IPNSLTNSFEPV
+251 P
-263 DEKIGEDYEDEGA
+263 
-276 RQAGEEYYAVAKTSI
+276 QAEAEYAVAKTSI
-291 GKKVSFMMGSGVPVW
+291 GKKVSFKMTSRVPVW
-306 TGYDHYYYALND
+306 TGYDRYYYALND
-318 TYSDGL
+318 TYTDGL
-324 TFNTDSV
+324 TFNEDSV
-331 NVTVGGKALTAGKDY
+331 KVTVGGKALTAGKDY
-346 KVTTEA
+346 KVTTET

-364 GSSDIIA
+364 NSSDIIA

-413 NVTDHQKTPGDPT
+413 TVTDHQKTPGDTT

-433 TLTKTDTSNAPLAGA
+433 TLTKTDTNNAPLAGA
-448 VFHIKDAKNHI
+448 VFHIKDAKSNS

-497 KGLYGD
+497 KGLYGA

-514 GSILPEFTLTVGVTQ
+514 GSILPEFTLTVGVAQ
-529 SKDHNTSTSSLTKF
+529 SKDHNTSTSSLTAF
-543 KDDANHLASKA
+543 KDDANHLASKTSD
-554 GNDGVTVINAR
+554 DGVTVINAR

>member
-1 MKTKN
+1 
-6 LLKATVATLVAGAM
+6 M
-20 GLAGVGSAMA
+20 GLAGVSSAMA
-30 ADTRVDASKLGAA
+30 DTTRISAEDLAKN
-43 ARQTLTVAANGDI
+43 QTLTVEADEDI
-56 SNRTLKAVPLAYYSY
+56 SGRTLKAVPLAYYSY

-97 TKANIDT
+97 TKAHIDT
-104 NSKKDQTAGYDYN
+104 QSKKDQTAGYDYN

-144 IDQLKHETAVTGD
+144 IDQLKHEDAVTGD
-157 KGTAFAKGRRR
+157 EGTAFAKGA
-168 QDMTASVRPGVYAVV
+168 DAKHMTASVRPGVYAVV
-183 DTTKTGQASI
+183 DATTAGQASI

-210 AKFMPYMLG
+210 DKTYTLG
-219 TVDYKVSDAGVD
+219 TVDYKVSDAAVT
-231 KVITGV
+231 KAITSV
-237 EDGDVDEKIGEDVG
+237 ENGDVDEKIAGDEDG
-251 IPNSLTNSFEPV
+251 P
-263 DEKIGEDYEDEGA
+263 
-276 RQAGEEYYAVAKTSI
+276 RQAGEEHYAVAKTSI
-291 GKKVSFMMGSGVPVW
+291 DKKVSFTMTSKVPVW

-318 TYSDGL
+318 TYTNGL

-346 KVTTEA
+346 KVTTET

-371 AKTTFPVD
+371 AKTTFPVYT
-379 AEVLVTYDM
+379 EVLVTYDM

-413 NVTDHQKTPGDPT
+413 NVTDHQKTPGNT
-426 YVYVGKF
+426 NYVYVGKF
-433 TLTKTDTSNAPLAGA
+433 TLTKTDTNNVPLAGA
-448 VFHIKDAKNHI
+448 VFNIKDAKNNI
-459 VKFVKVGDNEYRVA
+459 VKFVKVNDGYRVA

-514 GSILPEFTLTVGVTQ
+514 GSILPEFTLTVGVAQ
-529 SKDHNTSTSSLTKF
+529 SKDHNTSTSSLTAFGQDSNK
-543 KDDANHLASKA
+543 LASKSSD
-554 GNDGVTVINAR
+554 DGVTVINAR

>member
-1 MKTKN
+1 MKKTKN

-20 GLAGVGSAMA
+20 GLAGVSSAMA
-30 ADTRVDASKLGAA
+30 ADTRVDASKLGDGAA
-43 ARQTLTVAANGDI
+43 AHQTLTVAANGDI

-104 NSKKDQTAGYDYN
+104 TSKKDQTAGYDYN

-144 IDQLKHETAVTGD
+144 IDQLKHEDAVTGD
-157 KGTAFAKGRRR
+157 KGTAFAKGA
-168 QDMTASVRPGVYAVV
+168 DAKHMTASVRPGVYAVV
-183 DTTKTGQASI
+183 DATKAGQASI

-210 AKFMPYMLG
+210 DKTYTLG
-219 TVDYKVSDAGVD
+219 TVDYKVHDAEVTKG
-231 KVITGV
+231 ITGV
-237 EDGDVDEKIGEDVG
+237 EDGATDEKISREQ
-251 IPNSLTNSFEPV
+251 E
-263 DEKIGEDYEDEGA
+263 
-276 RQAGEEYYAVAKTSI
+276 YAVAKTSI
-291 GKKVSFMMGSGVPVW
+291 GKKVSFKMTSKVPVW

-318 TYSDGL
+318 TYTNGL

-331 NVTVGGKALTAGKDY
+331 KITVGGKALTAGKDY

-364 GSSDIIA
+364 NSSDIIA
-371 AKTTFPVD
+371 AKATFPVG
-379 AEVLVTYDM
+379 APVLVTYTM

-413 NVTDHQKTPGDPT
+413 IVTDHQKTPGDTT

-433 TLTKTDTSNAPLAGA
+433 TLTKTDTNNVPLAGA
-448 VFHIKDAKNHI
+448 VFNIKDAKNHP
-459 VKFVKVGDNEYRVA
+459 VKFVKVNDGYRVA

-483 DITTTDKNNGVITL
+483 DITTTDKNHGVITL

-503 YTVTETKSPFG
+503 YTVTEIKSPFG
-514 GSILPEFTLTVGVTQ
+514 GSILPEFTLTVGVAQ
-529 SKDHNTSTSSLTKF
+529 SQDHNTSTSSLTKF
-543 KDDANHLASKA
+543 KDDANHLASKN

>member
-30 ADTRVDASKLGAA
+30 ADTRVDASKLGEA

-97 TKANIDT
+97 TKAHIDT
-104 NSKKDQTAGYDYN
+104 QSKKDQTAGYDYN

-144 IDQLKHETAVTGD
+144 IDQLKNEAAVTGD
-157 KGTAFAKGRRR
+157 KGTAFAKGA
-168 QDMTASVRPGVYAVV
+168 DAKHMTASVRPGVYAVV
-183 DTTKTGQASI
+183 DTTTAGQASI

-210 AKFMPYMLG
+210 DKTYTLG
-219 TVDYKVSDAGVD
+219 TVDYKVHDAAVR
-231 KVITGV
+231 KAITSV
-237 EDGDVDEKIGEDVG
+237 ENGDVDEKIGEDH
-251 IPNSLTNSFEPV
+251 
-263 DEKIGEDYEDEGA
+263 EDEGA
-276 RQAGEEYYAVAKTSI
+276 RQAGKKYYAVAKTSI
-291 GKKVSFMMGSGVPVW
+291 GKKVSFTMDGAVPVW

-324 TFNTDSV
+324 TFNPDSV

-413 NVTDHQKTPGDPT
+413 TVTDHEKTPGDT
-426 YVYVGKF
+426 NYVYVGKF
-433 TLTKTDTSNAPLAGA
+433 TLTKTDTNNAPLAGA
-448 VFHIKDAKNHI
+448 VFNIKDAKSNI

-497 KGLYGD
+497 KGLYGA

-514 GSILPEFTLTVGVTQ
+514 GSILPEFTLTVGVAQ

-543 KDDANHLASKA
+543 KDDANHLASKTSD
-554 GNDGVTVINAR
+554 DGVTVINAR